1 MAAHGW
7 TVVAETQDRL
17 GESAM
22 WHPRERAIY
31 WVDWYGPILHR
42 LRLDG
47 RRVESWTIPGSTTL
61 GSSVFATGGR
71 VMLALDGGL
80 TLLDP
85 ATGKSA
91 FFADPN
97 QGRAGVSYNDSKVDR
112 FGRLWVGTFDIAET
126 DPRGVL
132 YCVGRDGRATV
143 GDSGFLVC
151 NGPAFSPDGGTLYF
165 SDLGNRRIL
174 AYDMSPETPRLTSR
188 RLFAAMSAN
197 EGFPDGLTVDSAGD
211 VWCALYGAGRIAR
224 YAPGGQLKEVHSL
237 PCPSV
242 TSCSFGGEG
251 LSTLY
256 VTTGWSPGVRR
267 PEDEPCQGG
276 ALFSIE
282 VDAQGLPEPE
292 FDPEAAV

>member
-1 MAAHGW
+1 MCSMIARSPGVARAAPL
-7 TVVAETQDRL
+7 T
-17 GESAM
+17 GELNGAGL
-22 WHPRERAIY
+22 P
-31 WVDWYGPILHR
+31 DDGD
-42 LRLDG
+42 LDLS
-47 RRVESWTIPGSTTL
+47 RVL
-61 GSSVFATGGR
+61 KF
-71 VMLALDGGL
+71 
-80 TLLDP
+80 
-85 ATGKSA
+85 
-91 FFADPN
+91 
-97 QGRAGVSYNDSKVDR
+97 
-112 FGRLWVGTFDIAET
+112 
-126 DPRGVL
+126 VL
-132 YCVGRDGRATV
+132 
-143 GDSGFLVC
+143 
-151 NGPAFSPDGGTLYF
+151 
-165 SDLGNRRIL
+165 
-174 AYDMSPETPRLTSR
+174 
-188 RLFAAMSAN
+188 
-197 EGFPDGLTVDSAGD
+197 DSAGD